1 MLKQERESVEKFSNN
16 PNNSYN
22 QPEENTE
29 ELQVNEINQAE
40 TVSEEQPQQPEVEQ
54 TVEKKKSG
62 KKIIAV
68 GAVALVAAIG
78 IGVAKMNSDKDTPG
92 TTVTENEPG
101 TSDQETDN
109 GLEPGNTY
117 TIEGNKN
124 PYEKYLS
131 EDSLSIEEIC
141 EEVDEENMANAI
153 FMKTGNVE
161 EFLRDWFIRNGYDMI
176 ISDSG
181 INNTGEICVSASGSF
196 RDGEK
201 LGVEIYQD
209 SQEEFQLLF
218 IKMDLNDITN
228 GETTKVVMSQI
239 PTAEQAKQI
248 FEAIYGE

>member
-1 MLKQERESVEKFSNN
+1 MEKFSNN

-22 QPEENTE
+22 QPEENTK
-29 ELQVNEINQAE
+29 ELQIDEINQAE
-40 TVSEEQPQQPEVEQ
+40 TVGEEQSQQPEVEQ

-101 TSDQETDN
+101 TSDQATDN
-109 GLEPGNTY
+109 GLEPGDTY
-117 TIEGNKN
+117 TIEGNMS

-153 FMKTGNVE
+153 NMKTGNVE
-161 EFLRDWFIRNGYDMI
+161 EFLRDWLIRNGYDMI

-181 INNTGEICVSASGSF
+181 INNTGEVCVSASGSF

-209 SQEEFQLLF
+209 SQEKFQLSF
-218 IKMDLNDITN
+218 IKVDLDNLGS
-228 GETTKVVMSQI
+228 GESTEVALSQI
-239 PTAEQAKQI
+239 PTSEQAKQI
-248 FEAIYGE
+248 FEAIYSK

>member
-1 MLKQERESVEKFSNN
+1 MEKFSNN

-22 QPEENTE
+22 QSEENTE
-29 ELQVNEINQAE
+29 ELQIDKINQAE
-40 TVSEEQPQQPEVEQ
+40 TVGEEQLQQPEVEQ

-78 IGVAKMNSDKDTPG
+78 IGVAKMNSDKDTPK
-92 TTVTENEPG
+92 TTVTKNEPG

-109 GLEPGNTY
+109 GLEPGNVY
-117 TIEGNKN
+117 TIEDDKS
-124 PYEKYLS
+124 PYEKYLD

-141 EEVDEENMANAI
+141 EEVDEENMAGAI
-153 FMKTGNVE
+153 NMKTGNVE
-161 EFLRDWFIRNGYDMI
+161 EFLRDWLIRNGYDMI

-181 INNTGEICVSASGSF
+181 INNTGEVCVSASGSF

-209 SQEEFQLLF
+209 SQEKFQLSF
-218 IKMDLNDITN
+218 IKVDLDNLGS
-228 GETTKVVMSQI
+228 GESTEVALSQI
-239 PTAEQAKQI
+239 PTSEQAKQI
-248 FEAIYGE
+248 FEAIYSK

>member
-1 MLKQERESVEKFSNN
+1 MEKFSNN

-40 TVSEEQPQQPEVEQ
+40 TVSEEQSQQLEVEQ
-54 TVEKKKSG
+54 TAEKKKSG

-68 GAVALVAAIG
+68 GAIALVAAIG

-101 TSDQETDN
+101 TPDQETDN

-117 TIEGNKN
+117 TIEDDKN
-124 PYEKYLS
+124 PYEKYLN

-161 EFLRDWFIRNGYDMI
+161 EFLKDWLRGNGYGLI
-176 ISDSG
+176 TSG
-181 INNTGEICVSASGSF
+181 VTYDDNNLTVWAGGSF
-196 RDGEK
+196 GEGGE
-201 LGVEIYQD
+201 LGITIRQSDPEKISLLISEAIVGGDYTEIT
-209 SQEEFQLLF
+209 L
-218 IKMDLNDITN
+218 
-228 GETTKVVMSQI
+228 SQI
-239 PTAEQAKQI
+239 PTAEQADQI

>member
-109 GLEPGNTY
+109 DLEPGNTY

-141 EEVDEENMANAI
+141 EEVDEKDMANAI
-153 FMKTGNVE
+153 YMKTGNVE
-161 EFLRDWFIRNGYDMI
+161 EFLKDWLRRNGYGLI
-176 ISDSG
+176 TSDTVIEDDG
-181 INNTGEICVSASGSF
+181 NIVVAASGAF
-196 RDGEK
+196 DVDK
-201 LGVEIYQD
+201 DLAVKIY
-209 SQEEFQLLF
+209 SSNPSEFQLLF
-218 IKMDLNDITN
+218 VKIDLNDITN
-228 GETTKVVMSQI
+228 GETTKVTMSQI
-239 PTAEQAKQI
+239 PTPEQADQI
-248 FEAIYGE
+248 FSAIYGE

>member
-1 MLKQERESVEKFSNN
+1 MEKFSNN

-40 TVSEEQPQQPEVEQ
+40 TVSEEQSQQPEVEQ
-54 TVEKKKSG
+54 TAEKKKSG

-68 GAVALVAAIG
+68 GAIALVAAIG

-117 TIEGNKN
+117 TIEDDKN
-124 PYEKYLS
+124 PYEKYLN

-161 EFLRDWFIRNGYDMI
+161 EFLRDWLIRNGYDMI

-181 INNTGEICVSASGSF
+181 IDNTGEVCVSAAGSF
-196 RDGEK
+196 GNGGD
-201 LGVEIYQD
+201 LGIKIYQD
-209 SQEEFQLLF
+209 SQEKFQLSF
-218 IKMDLNDITN
+218 IKVDLDNLGSGKST
-228 GETTKVVMSQI
+228 EVVLSQI
-239 PTAEQAKQI
+239 PTSEQAKQI
-248 FEAIYGE
+248 FEAIYGK

>member
-1 MLKQERESVEKFSNN
+1 MEKFSNN

-29 ELQVNEINQAE
+29 ELQIDEINQAE
-40 TVSEEQPQQPEVEQ
+40 TVGEEQLQQPEVEQ

-78 IGVAKMNSDKDTPG
+78 AIGIGVAKMNNDKDTPK
-92 TTVTENEPG
+92 TTVTGNEPG

-109 GLEPGNTY
+109 GLEPGDTY
-117 TIEGNKN
+117 TIEGNMS
-124 PYEKYLS
+124 PFEKYLS

-161 EFLRDWFIRNGYDMI
+161 EFLRDWLIRNGYNMV

-181 INNTGEICVSASGSF
+181 IDNTGEICVSAAGSF
-196 RDGEK
+196 GNGGD
-201 LGVEIYQD
+201 LGIEIYQD
-209 SQEEFQLLF
+209 SQEKFQLSF
-218 IKMDLNDITN
+218 IEVDPDNLGSGKST
-228 GETTKVVMSQI
+228 EVVLSQI
-239 PTAEQAKQI
+239 PTSEQAKQI
-248 FEAIYGE
+248 FEAIYSK